1 MSLGEIWAILRR
13 RWYFMVPFTV
23 LSLIGG
29 GYLYVTVPVSYQS
42 QSSVALLDSS
52 AVARLAPTFG
62 NPISNAGGSL
72 IVTADVLIRT
82 LESADAAKELHNRGV
97 TDPYTAG
104 FAPASDSPCSC
115 SVSPAPTVRRCSRR
129 PTP

>member
-1 MSLGEIWAILRR
+1 MEGRIVSLGEIWAILRR

-29 GYLYVTVPVSYQS
+29 GYLWVTVPVSYES
-42 QSSVALLDSS
+42 HSSVALLDSS

-82 LESADAAKELHNRGV
+82 LESADAAKELQGRGV
-97 TDPYTAG
+97 TDAYTAG
-104 FAPASDSPCSC
+104 FAPASDSPRNST
-115 SVSPAPTVRRCSRR
+115 AHAM
-129 PTP
+129 